1 MSPQGAPRLAQFDYR
16 GEYVY
21 LLTICT
27 YHRAKLF
34 VDTALAT
41 DVIAQVLQ
49 LAEEECFS
57 IPAYCV
63 MPDHVHVVPRGR
75 AVHADL
81 RRFVHR
87 WKQRTGFNWKRDHH
101 CSLWQRGYHDH
112 VLRDKDHVMRIAKYV
127 VNNPVR
133 SQLVR
138 CAEDYPLVGSTD
150 YELSEI
156 LASEDW
162 LPASETGEFF

>member
-27 YHRAKLF
+27 FHRAKVF
-34 VDTALAT
+34 VDTAFAT
-41 DVIAQVLQ
+41 TVIAQL
-49 LAEEECFS
+49 LRHAEEEYFS

-75 AVHADL
+75 AVDADL

-87 WKQRTGFNWKRDHH
+87 WKQGTGFTWKRDHR
-101 CSLWQRGYHDH
+101 SPLWQRGYHDY
-112 VLRDKDHVMRIAKYV
+112 VLRDEDHVMRLAKYV
-127 VNNPVR
+127 VNDPVR
-133 SQLVR
+133 SELVTR
-138 CAEDYPLVGSTD
+138 VEKYPLVGSTE

-156 LASEDW
+156 LAAEEW